1 MRKATRWFG
10 LSLLSIA
17 FLGAIVVAQ
26 EANSGSNAKGVWK
39 LDTAKSDFGQAPK
52 PKSMRLV
59 VTEDTPTALKWHIT
73 GTAADGTA
81 IHESF
86 SGAVDGKSYP
96 LPGDPTASSV
106 AYTRNGDE
114 VDGTMTMKDGS
125 TMKST
130 ITMSND
136 NKTMT
141 VQSGGNGPNGPMKIT
156 EVWNR
161 VSAAPGTHKSPRKK
175 PAQ

>member
-1 MRKATRWFG
+1 MRRATCWFG
-10 LSLLSIA
+10 LTLLSIA
-17 FLGAIVVAQ
+17 FLGAFGVAQ
-26 EANSGSNAKGVWK
+26 ETNSNSAKGVWK
-39 LDTAKSDFGQAPK
+39 LDTAKSDFGQAPM
-52 PKSMRLV
+52 PKTMRLV

-73 GTAADGTA
+73 GTAADGTMM
-81 IHESF
+81 HESF

-96 LPGDPTASSV
+96 LKGDPNTSGV

-114 VDGTMTMKDGS
+114 VDGIMTMKDGS

-141 VQSGGNGPNGPMKIT
+141 VQSEGNGPNGPMKIT

-161 VSAAPGTHKSPRKK
+161 VSAAAETHKNARKK
-175 PAQ
+175 PGQ